1 MNLSRFA
8 IVFLALVPTAL
19 FIAAAETAPDP
30 APQAPAQESA
40 AAKAA
45 DAPAKPASAPAAA
58 AAPSLPD
65 SAPLRTPLPSVAL
78 PGSER
83 ADESATTAIL
93 AAIHADP
100 GMAGTDVSVRT
111 DNGVATITGV
121 VRNREQSAIAS
132 AYANRQMGVMRV
144 DNELSIP
151 AQ

>member
-30 APQAPAQESA
+30 TPQAPAQESA
-40 AAKAA
+40 APK
-45 DAPAKPASAPAAA
+45 APAKPSGAPAAA

-83 ADESATTAIL
+83 ADDSATSAIL
-93 AAIHADP
+93 AAIRSDP
-100 GMAGTDVSVRT
+100 GMAGTDVSVHT
-111 DNGVATITGV
+111 DNGVVTITGV
-121 VRNREQSAIAS
+121 VRNREQAAIAS
-132 AYANRQMGVMRV
+132 AYANRQLGVLRV
-144 DNELSIP
+144 DNQLSIP

>member
-19 FIAAAETAPDP
+19 FIAAAESAPDP
-30 APQAPAQESA
+30 TPQAPAQESA
-40 AAKAA
+40 APRAA
-45 DAPAKPASAPAAA
+45 DAPSKPSNAPAAA
-58 AAPSLPD
+58 ATPSLPD

-83 ADESATTAIL
+83 ADESATSAVL

-100 GMAGTDVSVRT
+100 GMAGTDVSVHT
-111 DNGVATITGV
+111 DNGVVTITGV
-121 VRNREQSAIAS
+121 VRNREQAAIAS
-132 AYANRQMGVMRV
+132 AYANRQLGVLRV
-144 DNELSIP
+144 DNQLSIP

>member
-30 APQAPAQESA
+30 TPQAPAQESA
-40 AAKAA
+40 APR
-45 DAPAKPASAPAAA
+45 APAKASNQPAPAAT
-58 AAPSLPD
+58 PSAPD
-65 SAPLRTPLPSVAL
+65 SAPLRTPLPNVAL

-83 ADESATTAIL
+83 ADDAATAEIL

-100 GMAGTDVSVRT
+100 GMAGSDVSVHT
-111 DNGVATITGV
+111 DNGVVTITGI

-132 AYANRQMGVMRV
+132 AYANRQLGVLRV
-144 DNELSIP
+144 DNQLSMP